1 MTETVWYRG
10 LNAKQGGSAAA
21 MLVLAA
27 ALVAGNLITIADLS
41 GDAAMIDLA
50 GRARQI
56 LEVGYFAN
64 LTTSETGAARDA
76 DATNT
81 RAAMR
86 AVEQRYAALLNGDP
100 SLGVAALTD
109 QQIRDRVTQFQTDW
123 LTRYRP
129 LVERA
134 LAATSSDDA
143 RATLT
148 PFNAVL
154 PDLIAHQDET
164 ASLVQTRSEE
174 KLTRFRILQYAF
186 VVLVILVLGFVL
198 RTTRG
203 VTLQARALAVTARH
217 IAAGDLSLAA
227 PVRGSDEIAVAGAAF
242 NEMTA
247 NLRRTIEAERASREQ
262 LQRLFDVIGETVTSL
277 TSSAAE
283 ILAATTQQTAG
294 ATEQAA
300 AVTETTTT
308 VDEVAKTAEQAAQRA
323 KAVADIGQRSVEVS
337 KTGRA
342 AVEEAIAATA
352 ELRAQVEGIAESTLG
367 LAERAQAIGEITAAV
382 NEIAEQTNLLALNAA
397 IEAARAGEQGKGF
410 AVVAAEVKSLAEQSK
425 KSTVQIRQI
434 LDDIQKATNAA
445 VLATEQGTK
454 SAAGATRL
462 VTQAGEAI
470 ATLAETVA
478 QAATAA
484 TQIAASAGQQA
495 TGTAQITEAIR
506 NIGEASTQNLASTR
520 QAERAAQ
527 DLNAMAGK
535 LKDLLAERRA

>member
-1 MTETVWYRG
+1 MTRTRTPTILGIGFVAAI
-10 LNAKQGGSAAA
+10 LLMVISAA
-21 MLVLAA
+21 
-27 ALVAGNLITIADLS
+27 
-41 GDAAMIDLA
+41 
-50 GRARQI
+50 
-56 LEVGYFAN
+56 
-64 LTTSETGAARDA
+64 
-76 DATNT
+76 
-81 RAAMR
+81 
-86 AVEQRYAALLNGDP
+86 
-100 SLGVAALTD
+100 
-109 QQIRDRVTQFQTDW
+109 
-123 LTRYRP
+123 
-129 LVERA
+129 
-134 LAATSSDDA
+134 
-143 RATLT
+143 
-148 PFNAVL
+148 
-154 PDLIAHQDET
+154 
-164 ASLVQTRSEE
+164 
-174 KLTRFRILQYAF
+174 
-186 VVLVILVLGFVL
+186 VILTGLARLAEDTQAVTHTYTVL
-198 RTTRG
+198 RTTDDI
-203 VTLQARALAVTARH
+203 LQALTDAETSERGYVIAGQDSFLDPYRAALTSIETDLGQFMQLTVDNPEQQARGRDLRTLVDTKLAFEAATIELRRQGQGTQAIQEVSGGQGKTTMDRIRQVLADAGAAELDLLKKRSEASDASAANTRATVLFGFGSLMVGTIALAVYTYRAARTLSRTATQAQQR
-217 IAAGDLSLAA
+217 S
-227 PVRGSDEIAVAGAAF
+227 
-242 NEMTA
+242 
-247 NLRRTIEAERASREQ
+247 EQ
-262 LQRLFDVIGETVTSL
+262 LQRLFETVGETAASL
-277 TSSAAE
+277 TSAAAE
-283 ILAATTQQTAG
+283 ILAATTQQAAG

-323 KAVADIGQRSVEVS
+323 KAVADTGQRSVEVS

-342 AVEEAIAATA
+342 AVDEAIAATG
-352 ELRAQVEGIAESTLG
+352 ELRAQVEGIAETTLG

-410 AVVAAEVKSLAEQSK
+410 AVVASEVKSLAEQSK

-495 TGTAQITEAIR
+495 TGTAQITDAIR

-535 LKDLLAERRA
+535 LKELLAERRA

>member
-1 MTETVWYRG
+1 MRQRRYGG
-10 LNAKQGGSAAA
+10 LNAKLGGSAAA
-21 MLVLAA
+21 MLLLAA
-27 ALVAGNLITIADLS
+27 ALVVGNLVTIAGMT
-41 GDAAMIDLA
+41 GDAATLNLVEK
-50 GRARQI
+50 GRP
-56 LEVGYFAN
+56 LVGYYAT
-64 LTTSETGAARDA
+64 LAASETGARHDA
-76 DATNT
+76 YAVQT
-81 RAAMR
+81 RTLSQQYD
-86 AVEQRYAALLNGDP
+86 QRFTDLLQGNAALGVPAIGDR
-100 SLGVAALTD
+100 T
-109 QQIRDRVTQFQTDW
+109 IRDRVTQAERSW
-123 LTRYRP
+123 ITRYKPMIESSLAAATPEAARA
-129 LVERA
+129 A
-134 LAATSSDDA
+134 LA
-143 RATLT
+143 
-148 PFNAVL
+148 PFNEAL
-154 PDLIAHQDET
+154 PDFLAEVDGT
-164 ASLVQTRSEE
+164 ALLVQAASEE
-174 KLTRFRILQYAF
+174 KIARFQLLQYVF
-186 VVLVILVLGFVL
+186 LVLVILILGFVL

-203 VTLQARALAVTARH
+203 VTRQAQALAGTARR
-217 IAAGDLSLAA
+217 IAGGDLSLAA

-242 NEMTA
+242 NDMTD
-247 NLRRTIEAERASREQ
+247 NLRRTIETERAGRQQ
-262 LQRLFDVIGETVTSL
+262 LQRLFEAVGETAASL
-277 TSSAAE
+277 TSAAAE
-283 ILAATTQQTAG
+283 ILAATTQQAAG

-323 KAVADIGQRSVEVS
+323 KAVADTGQRSVEVS

-342 AVEEAIAATA
+342 AVDEAIAATG
-352 ELRAQVEGIAESTLG
+352 ELRAQVEGIAETTLG

-410 AVVAAEVKSLAEQSK
+410 AVVASEVKSLAEQSK

-495 TGTAQITEAIR
+495 TGTAQITDAIR

-535 LKDLLAERRA
+535 LKELLAERRA